1 MAKKILVCTNYR
13 ANLNSPSCAARGRKE
28 AALELTRQ
36 LQDKNVKI
44 EIEESP
50 CMGFCNIG
58 PNMRLIPGGEFFHE
72 VSDKKITEIIEAAKI
87 FLKT

>member
-1 MAKKILVCTNYR
+1 MVKKILVCTNYR
-13 ANLNSPSCAARGRKE
+13 ANPNHPSCAARGSKE

-36 LQDKNVKI
+36 LQGKNVKI

-72 VSDKKITEIIEAAKI
+72 VSDKKIAEIIKAVKI

>member
-1 MAKKILVCTNYR
+1 MVKKILVCTNFR
-13 ANLNSPSCAARGRKE
+13 ANPNHPSCAGRGSKE
-28 AALELTRQ
+28 AALGLTRE

-50 CMGFCNIG
+50 CMGYCNIG
-58 PNMRLIPGGEFFHE
+58 PNMRLIPGGEYFHE
-72 VSDKKITEIIEAAKI
+72 VTDKKFTEIIAAAKI